1 MSHLI
6 FLHPTAGD
14 EAFDFG
20 AMGRIFCGLCQVGAW
35 GCFDE
40 FNRLEERILSAVS
53 QQILTIQRGLIERQ
67 ANIELLGRS
76 IRLHQSVGI
85 FVTMNPGY
93 AGRSNLPD
101 NLKTLFRAVAM
112 VKPDSKLIA
121 QVMLYSQGI
130 VSAQALSSKV
140 VALFQLCQSQMTS
153 QSHYDFSLRAL
164 KTLLISAGGL
174 KRKMIEEKGEAFIQD
189 VATTETNVMVEIAC
203 NNILPKLV
211 ADDLDV
217 FPSILNEVFPGASVT
232 KMEDNKL
239 KEHLQGICKSLSFVP
254 GDDWVQKILQLKQ
267 VLEMRHGVML
277 VGPSG
282 VGKSSALDVLLR
294 GLEKMDSVKNEKYI
308 IDPKAMDK
316 HSLYGVLDG
325 TTMEWT
331 DGVFTSLLRKI
342 LANQKGESD
351 KRHFI
356 VFDGDVDPEWA
367 ENLNSVLDDN
377 KLLTLPSGERL
388 SIPDNLRILLEVD
401 SLAQATPATVSRCG
415 MVWFSEN
422 TVTTPMAAEHLLLSL
437 QKEDI
442 SGISAD
448 IPVAQTAFLECI
460 KGFLLPEDEDSSSL
474 LTDAL
479 KFALGQEHIMKPT
492 RERLLASLR
501 ALLAKGI
508 TKAIDYDEN
517 HPDFP
522 MSGEHMTNFSKRWLM
537 HSLLWSFSGSAKWS
551 DRQEFS
557 DMLIQNSG
565 LTLPNPGTS
574 ISDYR
579 VRVEDGDHEPWSDS
593 VPRMEIES
601 HKVCS
606 SDVVITTTDTVRHSD
621 VLEAW
626 LSSRMPLI
634 LCGPPGIFL
643 MILCPFLFF

>member
-1 MSHLI
+1 MFDNIVVLLSFCDHQLI
-6 FLHPTAGD
+6 Q
-14 EAFDFG
+14 
-20 AMGRIFCGLCQVGAW
+20 I
-35 GCFDE
+35 
-40 FNRLEERILSAVS
+40 VS
-53 QQILTIQRGLIERQ
+53 T
-67 ANIELLGRS
+67 
-76 IRLHQSVGI
+76 
-85 FVTMNPGY
+85 GY

-101 NLKTLFRAVAM
+101 NLKTLFRSVAM

-130 VSAQALSSKV
+130 ESAQNLSSKV
-140 VALFQLCQSQMTS
+140 VALFKLCQSQMSS

-174 KRKMIEEKGEAFIQD
+174 KRKLIEDKDGGFDQD
-189 VATTETNVMVEIAC
+189 TACTEMDVMVQIAC

-217 FPSILNEVFPGASVT
+217 FPAILKEVFPGASVS
-232 KMEDNKL
+232 KMEDETL
-239 KEHLQGICKSLSFVP
+239 RDHLQGICDSLCYVP
-254 GDDWVQKILQLKQ
+254 ADDWVQKILQLKQ
-267 VLEMRHGVML
+267 VLAMRHGVML

-282 VGKSSALDVLLR
+282 VGKSSALTVLLL
-294 GLEKMDSVKNEKYI
+294 GLEKADGVKNETYI

-316 HSLYGVLDG
+316 NSLYGVLDG

-342 LANQKGESD
+342 VSNQKGEAD

-401 SLAQATPATVSRCG
+401 SLAQATPASVSRCG
-415 MVWFSEN
+415 MVWFSED
-422 TVTTPMAAEHLLLSL
+422 TVTTQMSAKHLFLSL
-437 QKEDI
+437 QKQDI

-448 IPVAQTAFLECI
+448 IPHVQISFLESV
-460 KGFLLPEDEDSSSL
+460 KSFLVPGDEESSSL
-474 LTDAL
+474 LTESVD
-479 KFALGQEHIMKPT
+479 FALHQNHIMKPT
-492 RERLLASLR
+492 RERLLTSLK

-508 TKAIDYDEN
+508 AQAIDYDEN

-522 MSGEHMTNFSKRWLM
+522 MTGDHLDNFAKRWLM
-537 HSLLWSFSGSAKWS
+537 HSMLWSFSGSTPWS

-557 DMLIQNSG
+557 NMLMRSSG
-565 LTLPNPGTS
+565 LSLPAVGTS

-579 VRVEDGDHEPWSDS
+579 VRVDDGEYELWSES

-601 HKVCS
+601 HKVVS

-634 LCGPPGIFL
+634 LCGPPGMYRL
-643 MILCPFLFF
+643 SSLLQYHDAS